1 MRMGALILSLAGVLA
16 SGACAVAD
24 TLDMPTSTDT
34 TGPTR
39 GLTMTKVEAKFGSP
53 SQRSAAVGEPPI
65 TRWEYPGFVVYF
77 EREYVIHSVT
87 R

>member
-1 MRMGALILSLAGVLA
+1 MRMGAFIVSLAGMLA
-16 SGACAVAD
+16 FGSSAFAD
-24 TLDMPTSTDT
+24 ALDMPTSADT

-39 GLTMTKVEAKFGSP
+39 GLTMTKVEAKYGAP
-53 SQRSAAVGEPPI
+53 TQRSAAVGEPPI